1 MESEGLQSDAR
12 YAQSYVFSRTR
23 RGFGPLHIK
32 LELQKR
38 GVSAGLVETCIDFK
52 DQAWTQVAIRE
63 YKKKFGAQPTAMSI
77 KERAK
82 RVRYLQ
88 SRGFT
93 GDIIKVTLAK
103 ISDAETTSD
112 AEG

>member
-1 MESEGLQSDAR
+1 MHDTHRVMYFRAPGVVSGLCISNSNYRSGESRPDWLRLVSILK
-12 YAQSYVFSRTR
+12 TKL
-23 RGFGPLHIK
+23 GP
-32 LELQKR
+32 
-38 GVSAGLVETCIDFK
+38 
-52 DQAWTQVAIRE
+52 QVAIRE

-77 KERAK
+77 KQRAK

-93 GDIIKVTLAK
+93 SDIIKVTLAK